1 MKLRENIEENQADY
15 LARYLPDG
23 NAWKAKWIEG
33 SNLRKLLIGL
43 GKEFSNIEQ
52 RNAWLKRELNILTT
66 EDLIEYWE
74 KDYGIPDEIF
84 TITGKSI
91 KERQLNLA
99 IKEIMN
105 GADKSPDWEYIA
117 KQFGFD
123 VKVHAGGDVCRFTY
137 TFPIVFADYPKYTI
151 IVDMLNVLAP
161 SDFTLHFSVVFGED
175 RANLLKKV
183 FEIIKPVD
191 CVIIYNYIQNN

>member
-23 NAWKAKWIEG
+23 EAWKSKWIEG

-43 GKEFSNIEQ
+43 GKEFGNIEQ

-74 KDYGIPDEIF
+74 KDYGIPDEVF

-105 GADKSPDWEYIA
+105 GADQAPDWEYIA

-123 VKVHAGGDVCRFTY
+123 VKVHAGGDVVKFTY
-137 TFPIVFADYPKYTI
+137 TFPIIFADYPKYTI

-161 SDFTLHFSVVFGED
+161 SDFTLKFSVVFGED

>member
-43 GKEFSNIEQ
+43 GKEFGNIEQ

-84 TITGKSI
+84 SITGKSI

-99 IKEIMN
+99 IKEMMN
-105 GADKSPDWEYIA
+105 GADNAPSWEYIA
-117 KQFGFD
+117 KQFGYK
-123 VKVHAGGDVCRFTY
+123 VKVYAGTDKTKFTY
-137 TFPIVFADYPKYTI
+137 TFPINFTDYPKYTI
-151 IVDMLNVLAP
+151 VVDLYDIYPPAY
-161 SDFTLHFSVVFGED
+161 FTLIFSFVFGES
-175 RANLLKKV
+175 RALLLQKI
-183 FEIIKPVD
+183 FEVIKPVD
-191 CVIIYNYIQNN
+191 CVIIYNYMNLI